1 MSSRAERDR
10 RTIIKSKS
18 PLVGHSLDNKNMR
31 DQRAGEIRLFG
42 QSNGKAVRADR
53 RERLKEERKQALYDS
68 AVRIFNGVM
77 DEEDLL
83 TILFHIDEFEQDA
96 GMPNAAI
103 VDFKGLKPTD
113 SFFGEPGFFRKK

>member
-18 PLVGHSLDNKNMR
+18 PLIGHSLDHKNMR

-42 QSNGKAVRADR
+42 QPNGKAVGADR

-68 AVRIFNGVM
+68 AVRIFNGVI
-77 DEEDLL
+77 DEKDLL

-96 GMPNAAI
+96 GMPNATI

-113 SFFGEPGFFRKK
+113 SFFGEPEFFRKK